1 MFKTII
7 FLLLNQFAFAPSL
20 DVPVFHRTNL
30 VLEFNGFKV
39 GWNTDFKAP
48 VWAYYQLEADDKGL
62 SLKRPLEPFKRD
74 PRVHDKN
81 ISTELY
87 TNSGFDR
94 GHLVPSRA
102 MGSYYGLKSQLQT
115 YFLSNIVPQEP
126 SLNRR
131 DIKNIESRIYDFDF
145 FQDAE
150 IQDIYIT
157 INYSQDKIKNQISI
171 PENFVFSVIS
181 TDFDENKVIK
191 TFFFLINKK

>member
-1 MFKTII
+1 MIKIFIL
-7 FLLLNQFAFAPSL
+7 FLLTQVVYAPIL
-20 DVPVFHRTNL
+20 EVPVYHKTNL
-30 VLEFNGFKV
+30 ILEFDGFKV

-48 VWAYYQLEADDKGL
+48 VWAYYQLEASDKGL

-74 PRVHDKN
+74 PRVHNRN

-102 MGSYYGLKSQLQT
+102 MGSYYGLKAQLQT

-126 SLNRR
+126 NLNRR
-131 DIKNIESRIYDFDF
+131 DIRNIESRIHDFDF

-157 INYSQDKIKNQISI
+157 INYSQNKIKNQISI

-181 TDFDENKVIK
+181 TDFDENKAIK